1 MSKEKRLSKKLLAY
15 WSQLKTAEN
24 VAPFEKS
31 LNPDDISELWDN
43 CFLIDTKTQKYSY
56 LGENLV
62 AMGNGKSV
70 IAKDVYESVI
80 CTVKSNILSISDEV
94 IHSGLPIVQDSSF
107 ESKYGI
113 TVKYRRCFLP
123 LLNEKNEIAY
133 VLGGTRWK
141 SFS

>member
-1 MSKEKRLSKKLLAY
+1 MSKEKRLNKQLLSY
-15 WSQLKTAEN
+15 WNQLKTAEN
-24 VAPFEKS
+24 LAPLKNS

-43 CFLIDTKTQKYSY
+43 CFLIDTKTKKYTH
-56 LGENLV
+56 LGENLL
-62 AMGNGKSV
+62 AMSNGKSV

-80 CTVKSNILSISDEV
+80 CTEKSNILSIVEEV
-94 IHSGLPIVQDSSF
+94 IHSGQPIVQDSSF

-123 LLNEKNEIAY
+123 LLNEKNEIAHI
-133 VLGGTRWK
+133 LGGARWK